1 MLCCFCKCCLMH
13 VLALL
18 FFVHVHFVIVFFF
31 IINVLF
37 EFEMIRVLLVYK
49 LLCLRSYVV
58 HWFF

>member
-1 MLCCFCKCCLMH
+1 MH